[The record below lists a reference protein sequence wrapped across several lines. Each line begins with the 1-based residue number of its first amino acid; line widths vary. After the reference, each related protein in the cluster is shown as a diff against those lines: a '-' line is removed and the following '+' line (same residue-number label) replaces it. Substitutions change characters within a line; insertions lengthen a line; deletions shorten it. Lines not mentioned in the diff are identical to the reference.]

1 MRSDIRFRVEKGG
14 KFLRAIPAVSP
25 HPPRAIHFACCS
37 RAAECA
43 AMIGGKVV
51 TIAIEHPGAC
61 RDLGDLIDTH
71 VVSIEL
77 V

>member
-1 MRSDIRFRVEKGG
+1 
-14 KFLRAIPAVSP
+14 
-25 HPPRAIHFACCS
+25 
-37 RAAECA
+37 
-43 AMIGGKVV
+43 MIGGKVV